1 MRSNG
6 ELEDGGNGQQGDT
19 YTDHVSNQDL
29 ATTELQDQPDT
40 QGRTDNTH
48 DTVSNLG
55 GNGGGGGHTG
65 VLQNLGGVVHNGV
78 NTG

>member
-1 MRSNG
+1 MRGNG
-6 ELEDGGNGQQGDT
+6 ELEDGSNGQQGDT
-19 YTDHVSNQDL
+19 YTDHVSDQDL
-29 ATTELQDQPDT
+29 TTTELQDQPDT
-40 QGRTDNTH
+40 QGRADNTH
-48 DTVSNLG
+48 GTVSNLG